1 MEPALLAE
9 LFGILAMAVS
19 FLIYLSNRRKQIIVL
34 KGVSDVL
41 WAANNFTRGAVSG
54 GGLSV
59 LAIFRSIVF
68 YYRTDRKWA
77 QSPLWKYAFCVLC
90 FASPIL
96 EVINKQ
102 SFQLLPFVP
111 AIGSVLCV
119 YGFYAKEPS
128 RIRLLNFIGQIP
140 WLTYYL
146 LSRNVS
152 GTISCLIVVTSIV
165 LGFAKELIN
174 KKKDA

>member
-54 GGLSV
+54 GGLSM

-77 QSPLWKYAFCVLC
+77 QHPLWKYAFCALC
-90 FASPIL
+90 FLSPIL
-96 EVINKQ
+96 ETVN
-102 SFQLLPFVP
+102 FGALRLLPFVP
-111 AIGSVLCV
+111 AVGSVFCV
-119 YGFYAKEPS
+119 YGFYARDPG
-128 RIRLLNFIGQIP
+128 RIRLLNFVGQIP
-140 WLTYYL
+140 WVTYYFL
-146 LSRNVS
+146 TRNIS
-152 GTISCLIVVTSIV
+152 GTVSCLITVSSIAV
-165 LGFAKELIN
+165 GTFAAWKKN
-174 KKKDA
+174 KKDA